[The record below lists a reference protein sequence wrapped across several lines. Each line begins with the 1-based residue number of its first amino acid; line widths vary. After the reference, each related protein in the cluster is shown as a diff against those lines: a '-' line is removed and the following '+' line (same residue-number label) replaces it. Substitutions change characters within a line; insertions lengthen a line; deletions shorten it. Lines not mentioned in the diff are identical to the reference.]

1 MTLRILVGIS
11 GGIAAYKAASLIR
24 LLVQDG
30 HEVHAVPTTA
40 ALRFIG
46 KPTLEALSRNPVTS
60 DVFDDVAEVRHVAL
74 GQRADLII
82 VAPATANT
90 LAKLANG
97 QADDLLGTSVL
108 ASSAPLVIAP
118 AMHTE
123 MWQHPATQDN
133 VAKLTEHG
141 ARFVGPDAGELTGGD
156 VGAGRLAD
164 PERIVREALAVVG
177 DQSMR
182 GTSIVIS
189 AGGTHE
195 SIDPVRFIGNRS
207 SGAMGV
213 ALADRALARGANVT
227 LVGANLQVKPPA
239 GADVVS
245 VESTAELR
253 DAMLARASADIVIM
267 AAAVSDYRV
276 ASDSDAKLKKDT
288 LGANPSI
295 ELVENPDI
303 LAELAHAKRSNTVV
317 GFAAETESE
326 EDALIALGR
335 AKLERKGT
343 NLLVVNRVGTTAG
356 FGERETSVTVLDANG
371 IVAAAAGT
379 KMSVADVIMDAIAQH
394 KETS

>member
-11 GGIAAYKAASLIR
+11 GGIAAYKAAALIR
-24 LLVQDG
+24 LLVQEG
-30 HEVHAVPTTA
+30 HDVHAVPTES

-108 ASSAPLVIAP
+108 AATAPLVIAP

-123 MWQHPATQDN
+123 MWRHPATRHN
-133 VAKLTEHG
+133 VATLAERG
-141 ARFVGPDAGELTGGD
+141 AHFVGPDAGELTGGD
-156 VGAGRLAD
+156 VGAGRLAE
-164 PERIVREALAVVG
+164 PERIAQEALAVLG
-177 DQSMR
+177 DGSLR
-182 GTSIVIS
+182 GRSVVVS

-213 ALADRALARGANVT
+213 ALARRALARGASVT
-227 LVGANLQVKPPA
+227 LVGANLQVAAPA
-239 GADVVS
+239 GADIVS

-253 DAMLARASADIVIM
+253 EAMLRHANADFVIM

-276 ASDSDAKLKKDT
+276 ATGSDTKLKKDA

-295 ELVENPDI
+295 ELIENPDI
-303 LAELAHAKRSNTVV
+303 LAELAQADRSNTVI
-317 GFAAETESE
+317 GFAAETEID
-326 EDALIALGR
+326 EDALVALGMT
-335 AKLERKGT
+335 KLKRKGAD
-343 NLLVVNRVGTTAG
+343 LLVVNRVGTDSG
-356 FGERETSVTVLDANG
+356 FGERATSVTVIDADG
-371 IVAAAAGT
+371 IVAAASGT
-379 KMSVADVIMDAIAQH
+379 KMSVADVIMDAIVKH
-394 KETS
+394 KETP